1 VVQFTLEG
9 FNAIPKL
16 KSIIGNT
23 HPGRIEDKHAL
34 RGLYGVDRLDNA
46 FYVSETSTEAL
57 ADKQMLFEDD
67 EDQVDNDQT
76 WEIVNSLENEDQ
88 DASDPLK
95 MYLQDKEKL
104 ALVLISPT
112 LVINNDFV
120 FILDEFY
127 RAKFRVCAMKK
138 KTLQK

>member
-1 VVQFTLEG
+1 
-9 FNAIPKL
+9 
-16 KSIIGNT
+16 
-23 HPGRIEDKHAL
+23 
-34 RGLYGVDRLDNA
+34 
-46 FYVSETSTEAL
+46 
-57 ADKQMLFEDD
+57 
-67 EDQVDNDQT
+67 
-76 WEIVNSLENEDQ
+76 LENEDQ
-88 DASDPLK
+88 VASDPLK